1 MGLLIGASTLTIIE
15 ILDLII
21 YNFFLK
27 FMDYKHRRKAV
38 SVVVKPSSNPIDN
51 TNFGVWKRGLKPIT
65 YIVVE
70 LNFVLCMRCIV
81 YIS

>member
-1 MGLLIGASTLTIIE
+1 MFLRVVNVIYVKNILGEVGGYMGLLIGASTLTIIE

-27 FMDYKHRRKAV
+27 LMDYRHRQKAV

-51 TNFGVWKRGLKPIT
+51 TDFKV
-65 YIVVE
+65 
-70 LNFVLCMRCIV
+70 
-81 YIS
+81 

>member
-27 FMDYKHRRKAV
+27 LMDYRHRRTAV

-51 TNFGVWKRGLKPIT
+51 TDFKV
-65 YIVVE
+65 
-70 LNFVLCMRCIV
+70 
-81 YIS
+81 

>member
-51 TNFGVWKRGLKPIT
+51 TNFGV
-65 YIVVE
+65 
-70 LNFVLCMRCIV
+70 
-81 YIS
+81 